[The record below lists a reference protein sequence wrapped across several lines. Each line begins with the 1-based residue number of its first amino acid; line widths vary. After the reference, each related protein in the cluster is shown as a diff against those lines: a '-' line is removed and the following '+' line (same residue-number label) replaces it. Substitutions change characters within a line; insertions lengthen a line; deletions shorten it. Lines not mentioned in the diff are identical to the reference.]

1 MNKNMDE
8 TGFTANGKNEWR
20 YATPASSRC
29 ARAVLAFDI
38 ETTGLHP
45 AHSVVTVVCT
55 QDYHTGERRAYEF
68 GRVRAFQ
75 NFSNN

>member
-1 MNKNMDE
+1 M
-8 TGFTANGKNEWR
+8 
-20 YATPASSRC
+20 
-29 ARAVLAFDI
+29 LAFDI

-68 GRVRAFQ
+68 GHGLARSVVLKLHDGLRSTTAA
-75 NFSNN
+75 NVWVM